1 MVGPVTGIS
10 LPQLSYTTGTVG
22 ITASA
27 AQATVE
33 EPAAGSVNVGG
44 VTCYKYMSRSA
55 VHYCNRYK
63 YKYR

>member
-1 MVGPVTGIS
+1 MVGPNRDQ

-22 ITASA
+22 ITTSA

-44 VTCYKYMSRSA
+44 DDVDMSRSA

>member
-44 VTCYKYMSRSA
+44 VKL
-55 VHYCNRYK
+55 
-63 YKYR
+63 

>member
-44 VTCYKYMSRSA
+44 VRCISI
-55 VHYCNRYK
+55 CPGLRYIIATGISIS
-63 YKYR
+63 

>member
-44 VTCYKYMSRSA
+44 VML
-55 VHYCNRYK
+55 
-63 YKYR
+63 

>member
-44 VTCYKYMSRSA
+44 VI
-55 VHYCNRYK
+55 V
-63 YKYR
+63 

>member
-27 AQATVE
+27 HKQQL
-33 EPAAGSVNVGG
+33 
-44 VTCYKYMSRSA
+44 K
-55 VHYCNRYK
+55 NRQQEV
-63 YKYR
+63 

>member
-44 VTCYKYMSRSA
+44 VCISICPGLGA
-55 VHYCNRYK
+55 LLQPV
-63 YKYR
+63 